1 MSSQVARFE
10 ARGTPRRAGAWERSA
25 HWVAPLLAGGVFVL
39 ATYLMYSNCGA
50 ALI

>member
-1 MSSQVARFE
+1 MSSHAAQFGA
-10 ARGTPRRAGAWERSA
+10 RRARPAGIWARCA
-25 HWVAPLLAGGVFVL
+25 HWLAPLLAGGVFVL